1 MPKQTYKLIIIIC
14 TLLLL
19 AFSVNAEQ
27 KKLSIQ
33 MESVSLVSVLNLIAE
48 QYNLNLV
55 ISNDVQGDI
64 SVKLNEVD
72 VYTALNAILHPSG
85 YNYYFDDNIIVI
97 KSMEKEAAGE
107 FRTEVI
113 RLKYVNP
120 ITAKKALSS
129 IKSEKGDVIILDKMD
144 EGTETNEVYHP
155 NKILITDYPKN
166 IEAMLKVIDNLDVEE
181 KLISI
186 EVKIVETTL
195 DSQDKL
201 GFNWPTQINTQIGSS
216 SVETTDETSGTN
228 DNGLGTYDL
237 ETSQWT
243 WGKLTIN
250 QMNVFLDLLKQRDNS
265 KLVSY
270 PSVSTLENHEAEIK
284 IQTVIPIP
292 TINRF
297 TESASTTDFVTF
309 YDEEV
314 GIRLNVTPRINSD
327 GQITMDVYNVVE
339 DIIGYTGSSDSQ
351 KPITAERSIKTRI
364 TVGNGETA
372 TLGGLLKESDIQVEK
387 KVPGLSLI
395 PILGKLLFTSHS
407 IEKKTTDLLIMITP
421 TIIE

>member
-1 MPKQTYKLIIIIC
+1 MPKQIYKLLIITC
-14 TLLLL
+14 TLLFLT
-19 AFSVNAEQ
+19 FSANAEQ
-27 KKLSIQ
+27 KRISIQ
-33 MESVSLVSVLNLIAE
+33 MESVSLVSILNLIAE

-72 VYTALNAILHPSG
+72 IYTALDAILHPNG

-97 KSMEKEAAGE
+97 KSMEKETAGE
-107 FRTEVI
+107 LRAEVI
-113 RLKYVNP
+113 RLNYVNP
-120 ITAKKALSS
+120 ITAQKALSPL
-129 IKSEKGDVIILDKMD
+129 KSQKGDIIILDKIN
-144 EGTETNEVYHP
+144 EGAETNEVYHP
-155 NKILITDYPKN
+155 NKIIITDYPKN
-166 IEAMLKVIDNLDVEE
+166 VDAMLKVIDELDIKE

-186 EVKIVETTL
+186 KVKIVETTL

-201 GFNWPTQINTQIGSS
+201 GINWPSQINTQIGTSS
-216 SVETTDETSGTN
+216 TTSTDETSETN
-228 DNGLGTYDL
+228 DVGLGTYDL
-237 ETSQWT
+237 DASQWT

-250 QMNVFLDLLKQRDNS
+250 QMSAFLDILKQKNNS
-265 KLVSY
+265 KLISY

-314 GIRLNVTPRINSD
+314 GIRLNVIPRINNN
-327 GQITMDVYNVVE
+327 GEITMDVNNVVE

-395 PILGKLLFTSHS
+395 PVLGKLLFTSHS
-407 IEKKTTDLLIMITP
+407 TEKRTTDLLIMITP
-421 TIIE
+421 TIIQ

>member
-1 MPKQTYKLIIIIC
+1 MPKQIYKLTIIIC
-14 TLLLL
+14 ALLLL

-33 MESVSLVSVLNLIAE
+33 MESVSLVSVLNLIAD

-64 SVKLNEVD
+64 SVKLNEVNI
-72 VYTALNAILHPSG
+72 YTALNAILHPNG
-85 YNYYFDDNIIVI
+85 YNYYFDDNIIII
-97 KSMEKEAAGE
+97 KSMEKETAGE
-107 FRTEVI
+107 FKTEVI

-129 IKSEKGDVIILDKMD
+129 IKSEKGDVIILDKID

-166 IEAMLKVIDNLDVEE
+166 IEAMLKVIDNLDIEE
-181 KLISI
+181 KLISV

-201 GFNWPTQINTQIGSS
+201 GFNWPTQINTQIGTSS
-216 SVETTDETSGTN
+216 IETTDETSGTK

-270 PSVSTLENHEAEIK
+270 PSISTLENHEAEIK

-314 GIRLNVTPRINSD
+314 GIRLNVTPRINSN

-407 IEKKTTDLLIMITP
+407 TEKRTTDLLILITP